1 MVFGHKDLPDGCQA
15 DANGVCEWNST
26 PAKASSINYATV
38 KLKMSQTVLVAKLL
52 KHEFDAPTLLEK
64 KQYINHHRDHYNSL
78 YCLQGGIR
86 WIIHEE
92 NYHGTASKS
101 MV

>member
-52 KHEFDAPTLLEK
+52 KHDIDAPTLLEK
-64 KQYINHHRDHYNSL
+64 NNILNTTETTAIPYIICKVGLD
-78 YCLQGGIR
+78 G
-86 WIIHEE
+86 
-92 NYHGTASKS
+92 
-101 MV
+101 

>member
-38 KLKMSQTVLVAKLL
+38 KLKMSQSVLVAKLL

-64 KQYINHHRDHYNSL
+64 KTIYKHHRDHCNSV
-78 YCLQGGIR
+78 YYLQSGTR
-86 WIIHEE
+86 WIIHGA
-92 NYHGTASKS
+92 NDHGTAI
-101 MV
+101 